1 MAGLLEGMVVLVT
14 GAAAGIGRASAL
26 RFADE
31 GAVAIVVADVDETG
45 GRATVEEIRRRGSD
59 GAFARCDVA
68 DYGQVAAAVDL
79 ALSRFGRLDGAY
91 NNAGLGHGQ
100 APIAEIDQA
109 GWDRTV
115 AVNLTGTW
123 HCMKHELLA
132 MVELGS
138 GAIVNQSSATGIVGW
153 PLVGGYGA
161 TKAAIAHL
169 TKIAAAEYADRGIRI
184 NAIAP
189 GPIATDMVARAI
201 AARPEVEQ
209 HINESVPMGR
219 IGQPDEVA
227 EVAAWLLSP
236 RSSYVTGATIPVDGG
251 QTSKG

>member
-1 MAGLLEGMVVLVT
+1 GEAPVRGGLVMAGLLEGMVVLVT

-45 GRATVEEIRRRGSD
+45 GRATVEESRRRGRD
-59 GAFARCDVA
+59 GAFGRWHVA
-68 DYGQVAAAVDL
+68 GYGQVAAAVDL

-138 GAIVNQSSATGIVGW
+138 GAIVNQS
-153 PLVGGYGA
+153 
-161 TKAAIAHL
+161 
-169 TKIAAAEYADRGIRI
+169 
-184 NAIAP
+184 
-189 GPIATDMVARAI
+189 
-201 AARPEVEQ
+201 
-209 HINESVPMGR
+209 
-219 IGQPDEVA
+219 
-227 EVAAWLLSP
+227 
-236 RSSYVTGATIPVDGG
+236 
-251 QTSKG
+251 